1 MEDAMPY
8 ASNADLP
15 ESVKHVLPP
24 HAQDTFREAFN
35 HALDEYGRE
44 ENAFR
49 VAWSAVKKG
58 YRKEGDRWVAK
69 E

>member
-1 MEDAMPY
+1 MPY
-8 ASNADLP
+8 ASNNELP
-15 ESVKHVLPP
+15 ITVQHVLPP

-35 HALDEYGRE
+35 HALDEYGHE

-49 VAWSAVKKG
+49 VAWAAVKKR
-58 YRKEGDRWVAK
+58 YRKEGDEWVLR